1 MDSQGSA
8 STGGIRFPA
17 RRHSE
22 SARIEMSTREW
33 VTLFRLG
40 AVTGTQ
46 GWSASRF
53 GEASA
58 YGYPDAP
65 LRGGATAGRLVR
77 LALQ

>member
-1 MDSQGSA
+1 
-8 STGGIRFPA
+8 
-17 RRHSE
+17 
-22 SARIEMSTREW
+22 MSTREW